1 MKICITGGA
10 GYVGSE
16 LVPHLLDK
24 GHIVTVLDLFW
35 FGDTLTNHPNLS
47 KMAGDIRDRAD
58 LRRAFKGQD
67 AVIHLACVSNDPSF
81 DMNPELGKSINHDC
95 FLDILTICQESNVA
109 RFIYA
114 SSSSVYGI
122 STLDKVTED
131 SPKNPLTDYSRYKLA
146 CEVALQTYG
155 MGGVWT
161 IVRPATV
168 CGYSRRMRLDLIVN
182 ILTIQALVNKKI
194 TVFGGSQKRPNIN
207 INDMVM
213 AYDAILYA
221 GERTIDQQIFNVG
234 HDNMPLNVIAGLVKT
249 VIGDP
254 EVEIVHETTMDA
266 RSYHVNSEKI
276 LRVYQPRFDVT
287 LAIKSIRDAY
297 KDGNLAGAMTLGK
310 YRNIQRMKEL
320 GL

>member
-35 FGDTLTNHPNLS
+35 FGDTLPEHTNLT
-47 KMAGDIRDRAD
+47 KIAGDIRDIQD

-67 AVIHLACVSNDPSF
+67 AIIHLACVSNDPSF

-95 FLDILTICQESNVA
+95 FLDILTICQESHVS

-122 STLDKVTED
+122 SALDKVTED

-168 CGYSRRMRLDLIVN
+168 CGYSRRMRLDLVVN
-182 ILTIQALVNKKI
+182 ILTIHALVYNRIK
-194 TVFGGSQKRPNIN
+194 VHGGSQMRPNIN
-207 INDMVM
+207 IKDMVQ
-213 AYDAILYA
+213 AYDNLLCAS
-221 GERTIDQQIFNVG
+221 EKTVDQQVFNVG
-234 HDNMPLNVIAGLVKT
+234 YQNYSLDQLAWLVKEI
-249 VIGDP
+249 VGDP
-254 EVEIVHETTMDA
+254 SVEIVHETTMDT
-266 RSYHVNSEKI
+266 RSYHVTSEK
-276 LRVYQPRFDVT
+276 FST
-287 LAIKSIRDAY
+287 LYSFRHDLTDAIRSICDAH
-297 KDGNLAGAMTLGK
+297 KEGKLAGAMTLKK

>member
-35 FGDTLTNHPNLS
+35 FGDTLPEHTNLT
-47 KMAGDIRDRAD
+47 KIAGDIRDIQD

-67 AVIHLACVSNDPSF
+67 AIIHLACVSNDPSF

-95 FLDILTICQESNVA
+95 FLDILTICQESHVS

-122 STLDKVTED
+122 SALDKVTED

-168 CGYSRRMRLDLIVN
+168 CGYSRRMRLDLVVN
-182 ILTIQALVNKKI
+182 ILTIQALVKKKI
-194 TVFGGSQKRPNIN
+194 TVFGGTQLRPNIN
-207 INDMVM
+207 IKDMIL
-213 AYDAILYA
+213 AYEQILLVP
-221 GERTIDQQIFNVG
+221 EEKVDQQIFNAG
-234 HDNMPLNVIAGLVKT
+234 DENYSLDKIAWLVNE
-249 VIGDP
+249 VVGDP
-254 EVEIVHETTMDA
+254 QVEIVNENTVDK
-266 RSYHVNSEKI
+266 RSYHVDSEKI
-276 LRVYQPRFDVT
+276 LSIYRPRLDVIE
-287 LAIKSIRDAY
+287 AIQSIRDAY
-297 KDGNLAGAMTLGK
+297 KDGKLAGAMTLGK